1 MKPRGAF
8 LVEDASSKLK
18 KNYKCF
24 TSYNQLKVRNLAL
37 DTGDTAWLLVSTAL
51 VMLMTPGVGLF
62 YGGLVRSKTV
72 VSMIGLSF
80 LAFAIVSIQWVLFG
94 YSLAFGPDISGLVG
108 GLDFPGLRG
117 VGMEAAPLAGTIPHL
132 LYMAFQL
139 VFAAVTLAILTS
151 AVAERVKLGSFIV
164 FALLWTTLVYDPLAH
179 WVWAGGWLAKLGA
192 LDFAGGTVVHISS
205 GFSALALAL
214 VIGRRVGFGS
224 YIMEPHNI
232 PMAMIGA
239 GLLWF
244 GWFGFNAGSA
254 LTAGGLAASA
264 FVVTNTS
271 AAAGALSWLA
281 ASWIKGKPS
290 ALGMVSGAISGL
302 VAITPAAGYVDTVS
316 AIVIGAVAG
325 TLCYTALLFRV
336 GVGLD
341 ESLDAWAVHGMGGLW
356 GAIATGIFA
365 TPAVNIYT
373 GLLYGNPGQFTAQ
386 VIAAAASV
394 VYAFVV
400 TYALARIVD
409 ATMGLRVSEDEEYV
423 GLDIAI
429 HGEKAYA

>member
-1 MKPRGAF
+1 M
-8 LVEDASSKLK
+8 
-18 KNYKCF
+18 
-24 TSYNQLKVRNLAL
+24 
-37 DTGDTAWLLVSTAL
+37 

-80 LAFAIVSIQWVLFG
+80 LAFALASVQWIVFG
-94 YSLAFGPDISGLVG
+94 YSLAFGPDIGGIIG
-108 GLDFPGLRG
+108 GLDFLGLSG
-117 VGMEAAPLAGTIPHL
+117 VGIESAPLAATIPHL

-151 AVAERVKLGSFIV
+151 AVAERIKLSSFIV
-164 FALLWTTLVYDPLAH
+164 LALLWTTLVYDPLAH

-205 GFSALALAL
+205 GFSALALAI
-214 VIGRRVGFGS
+214 VIGRRTGFGS
-224 YIMEPHNI
+224 YVMEPHNI
-232 PMAMIGA
+232 PMSMIGA

-271 AAAGALSWLA
+271 AAAGALAWLA
-281 ASWIKGKPS
+281 ASWMKGKPS
-290 ALGMVSGAISGL
+290 ALGMVSGGIAGL
-302 VAITPAAGYVDTVS
+302 VAITPAAGYVDAVS
-316 AIVIGAVAG
+316 SLIIGAAAG
-325 TLCYTALLFRV
+325 VLCYTALLFRV
-336 GVGLD
+336 SRGLD

-365 TPAVNIYT
+365 SPAVNAYS
-373 GLLYGNPGQFTAQ
+373 GLLYGDVGQFVAQ
-386 VIAAAASV
+386 VLAAAVSV
-394 VYAFVV
+394 VYAFGV
-400 TYALARIVD
+400 TYLLARAVD
-409 ATMGLRVSEDEEYV
+409 SVMGLRVSEDEEYV
-423 GLDIAI
+423 GLDIAT